1 MVRIR
6 RLSIRGLCLVLLM
19 TAVPVLG
26 GDVLSGPT
34 KAEPLDNVLSFL
46 ESQKAA
52 LGLTSLD
59 LAELTPTDRVVSQ
72 HNGVTHLYLQQR
84 LAGIPVANRISNV
97 HIASDGRI
105 LNFGNQLVAGLASKL
120 DSQTLAIL
128 PEAALMRGA
137 VHLGLLPDKSTSLV
151 LETVGGPTQK
161 AVFASPNIS
170 RADIPVEL
178 AYYEVAPGQ
187 LRLTWQL
194 TLDLPDNS
202 FTGNVWIDAETAGV
216 VAKANWITFDSYNAY
231 ALPKE
236 SPSDGPRTIEINPAD
251 AVASP
256 FGWHDTNGVAGA
268 EFTTTRGNNVI
279 AQEDQDA
286 NNAGGFRPDG
296 GPLLDFDFPLD
307 LTLQPTAYVSAAVTN
322 LFYINNIVHD
332 ILVQYGFDEASG
344 NMQQTN
350 YSGAPGGTDAVRA
363 DALDGSGFNN
373 ANFSTPPDGSPIK
386 PRMQM
391 FQWKPPV
398 DALTTVN
405 APPAIAGDYQASTG
419 DFGPQLDATG
429 PVTGNVELITD
440 AGGAGTTTDGCEALV
455 GFTAGNIAL
464 IDRGSC
470 DFSTKVLNAQN
481 AGATAVIVAN
491 DQPGILHMG
500 AGAGAGAVNIPS
512 VLVTQADGD
521 TLKTG
526 LGVGVNATMDLD
538 PTAPVRRDSD
548 LDNGIIAHEYGHGVS
563 NRLVGGP
570 SAVTCLNNDEQP
582 GEGWSDWLALILT
595 AVQSDGPTTA
605 RGVGTYVSFEPA
617 NGPGIRNFP
626 YTTDLGVNPQT
637 YADIGTTNIPH
648 GVGEIFASTLWEMYW
663 RLVLRDGFDADLY
676 SGSGGNN
683 LALQLSIDG
692 MKMTPCRPGFVQAR
706 DAILAADNA
715 NYNASNRCVIWK
727 AFAKRGVGESADQG
741 MIGLN
746 GNGVGD
752 ETEAFDIPANC
763 QGLVL
768 TEPFPGTAGVENAFH
783 LTGAT
788 PGDRVYLVA
797 GRQTGST
804 TINVGACGPVTF
816 GVAPDVLKY
825 GVTNSSKVGDG
836 KITRMIP
843 ASLSGGTA
851 HFQLLDL
858 TSCTTSNV
866 VSFTFP

>member
-1 MVRIR
+1 MGRFR
-6 RLSIRGLCLVLLM
+6 MASIRGLSFALLLV
-19 TAVPVLG
+19 TVPVLG
-26 GDVLSGPT
+26 GEALSGPT
-34 KAEPLDNVLSFL
+34 EAEPLDNVLSYL
-46 ESQKAA
+46 GSQKAA
-52 LGLTSLD
+52 LGLSSLD
-59 LAELTPTDRVVSQ
+59 VVDLATTDRYVSK
-72 HNGVTHLYLQQR
+72 HNGVTHLYVQQR
-84 LAGIPVANRISNV
+84 VDGVPVANRISNFN
-97 HIASDGRI
+97 IAEDGRI
-105 LNFGNQLVAGLASKL
+105 MSFGNQLVADLASKVSSL
-120 DSQTLAIL
+120 APAIL
-128 PEAALMRGA
+128 PEAALARGA
-137 VHLGLLPDKSTSLV
+137 GHFGLMQTKSTPVV
-151 LETVGGPTQK
+151 LETVGGLTQK
-161 AVFASPNIS
+161 TMLSDPAIS

-202 FTGNVWIDAETAGV
+202 FTGNLWIDAEDATVLAE
-216 VAKANWITFDSYNAY
+216 ANWITFDSYNVY

-236 SPSDGPRTIEINPAD
+236 SPSDGPRTIEVNSAD
-251 AVASP
+251 PIASP

-286 NNAGGFRPDG
+286 NDSGGFRPDG
-296 GPLLDFDFPLD
+296 GPLLDFNFPLD
-307 LTLQPTAYVSAAVTN
+307 LALQPTTYVSASVTN

-373 ANFSTPPDGSPIK
+373 ANFSTPPDGSVFT

-391 FQWKPPV
+391 FQWKPPI

-405 APPAIAGDYQASTG
+405 APPAIAGGYQSSTG

-429 PVTGNVELITD
+429 PVTGNVELVTD
-440 AGGAGTTTDGCEALV
+440 TGGAGTTTDGCEALV
-455 GFTAGNIAL
+455 GFTVGNVAL

-470 DFSTKVLNAQN
+470 DFSSKVLNAQN
-481 AGATAVIVAN
+481 AGAIAVIVAN

-512 VLVTQADGD
+512 VLVTQTDGN
-521 TLKTG
+521 TIKTG
-526 LGVGVNATMDLD
+526 LGSGVNAILDLD

-548 LDNGIIAHEYGHGVS
+548 LDNGIIAHEYGHGLS

-570 SAVTCLNNDEQP
+570 SQTTCLNNDEQP

-595 AVQSDGPTTA
+595 AIPADGPTTS
-605 RGVGTYVSFEPA
+605 RGIGTYVSFEPS

-626 YTTDLGVNPQT
+626 YTTNLLVNPQT
-637 YADIGTTNIPH
+637 YADISTTNIPH
-648 GVGEIFASTLWEMYW
+648 GVGEIWASTLWEMYW

-676 SGSGGNN
+676 AGTGGNN

-706 DAILAADNA
+706 DAILAADNL
-715 NYNASNRCVIWK
+715 NYNDSNRCVIWK
-727 AFAKRGVGESADQG
+727 AFAKRGVGESASQG
-741 MIGLN
+741 VIGFN

-752 ETEAFDIPANC
+752 EVEAFDIPLDC

-768 TEPFPGTAGVENAFH
+768 TDPFPGVAGVENAFH

-797 GRQTGST
+797 GRQATST
-804 TINVGACGPVTF
+804 TINVGHCGAVNF
-816 GVAPDVLKY
+816 GVGPDLFKY
-825 GVTNSSKVGDG
+825 GVTDGSKLGDG
-836 KITRMIP
+836 KITRNIP